1 MRKSWQRG
9 VDGKGKCGLIFVLA
23 VLRPILGLVLAVVV
37 IVGFLCFVVVSG
49 FRSNFLSA
57 DFYAENISKNSVYDR
72 IYDEVLLDPEFEKQ
86 TDYLVAGVEVP
97 HEDVVEVTRSILP
110 PAYLQEQVENA
121 LTGALDYLK
130 RDSEEAQVFIELAT
144 PIDNIKP
151 TVLAYIDRRIDEI
164 PTQEVEDVE
173 EMADELAALWKGL
186 EEGEPPQTIPA
197 LRDPSSLNN
206 SIADFIF
213 ERAIEELESDPA
225 FPQSGVAG
233 LLEQEDAIKE
243 SLVAVDTKGVLKTA
257 ASTIA
262 TPVINR
268 ALSETVDE
276 IPIKEV
282 DGAVEMAEE
291 LAFLWT
297 ELAEGRIPETI
308 PELRGPTSLSD
319 SVADLIFDRAIEE
332 LEAEPEFPRSAV
344 NALLEQETAIKL
356 PLAEGDIKGALKTTA
371 VTIAGPVIDEA
382 IQEFVEEELDEDRR
396 LDLVEVAAEADDKT
410 REEFLEDLEPA
421 RDYIATTRLGL
432 TLTIVAV
439 VVGTLLL
446 GALQYPRMASLF
458 RIPGIVLFISGAVAL
473 IISIVVK
480 TAIESLLNNIVI
492 DEPDIPTSIV
502 DIVSD
507 VFSSMSS
514 DMVSGTIPIAATAM
528 GVGLALFV
536 VSFLIRKLPIPIF
549 SR

>member
-1 MRKSWQRG
+1 M
-9 VDGKGKCGLIFVLA
+9 VFVLA

-49 FRSNFLSA
+49 FRSNLLSA
-57 DFYAENISKNSVYDR
+57 DFYAENISENSVYDR

-97 HEDVVEVTRSILP
+97 DEDVVEVTRSILP
-110 PAYLQEQVENA
+110 PAYLQGQVENA
-121 LTGALDYLK
+121 ISGALDYLN
-130 RDSEEAQVFIELAT
+130 RDSDEALVFIELGN

-164 PTQEVEDVE
+164 PTNEVEDVE
-173 EMADELAALWKGL
+173 EMADELTVLWKGL
-186 EEGEPPQTIPA
+186 EEGRVPESIPEF
-197 LRDPSSLNN
+197 RDPTSVN
-206 SIADFIF
+206 
-213 ERAIEELESDPA
+213 
-225 FPQSGVAG
+225 
-233 LLEQEDAIKE
+233 
-243 SLVAVDTKGVLKTA
+243 
-257 ASTIA
+257 
-262 TPVINR
+262 
-268 ALSETVDE
+268 
-276 IPIKEV
+276 
-282 DGAVEMAEE
+282 
-291 LAFLWT
+291 
-297 ELAEGRIPETI
+297 
-308 PELRGPTSLSD
+308 PT
-319 SVADLIFDRAIEE
+319 VADLIFDEAVAE
-332 LEAEPEFPRSAV
+332 LESDPQFPRSAV
-344 NALLEQETAIKL
+344 NALRDQESAIKV
-356 PLAEGDIKGALKTTA
+356 PLSEGDTRGALKTTTA
-371 VTIAGPVIDEA
+371 AIAGPVIDEA
-382 IQEFVEEELDEDRR
+382 IQEFVDKELDEDRR
-396 LDLVEVAAEADDKT
+396 LDLVEVAADADDKT
-410 REEFLEDLEPA
+410 REEFLDDLEPA
-421 RDYIATTRLGL
+421 RDYISTTRLGL

-439 VVGTLLL
+439 VVGCLLL

-458 RIPGIVLFISGAVAL
+458 RIPGIVLFISGAIAL

-502 DIVSD
+502 DIFSD

>member
-1 MRKSWQRG
+1 M
-9 VDGKGKCGLIFVLA
+9 VFALA
-23 VLRPILGLVLAVVV
+23 VLRPILGLLLAVVI

-57 DFYAENISKNSVYDR
+57 DFYADNISKNSVYDR
-72 IYDEVLLDPEFEKQ
+72 IYDQVLLDPEFEKQ

-164 PTQEVEDVE
+164 PTKEVKDAE
-173 EMADELAALWKGL
+173 EMADELAVLWKGL

-197 LRDPSSLNN
+197 LRDPSSLND
-206 SIADFIF
+206 SIADF
-213 ERAIEELESDPA
+213 
-225 FPQSGVAG
+225 
-233 LLEQEDAIKE
+233 
-243 SLVAVDTKGVLKTA
+243 
-257 ASTIA
+257 
-262 TPVINR
+262 
-268 ALSETVDE
+268 
-276 IPIKEV
+276 
-282 DGAVEMAEE
+282 
-291 LAFLWT
+291 
-297 ELAEGRIPETI
+297 
-308 PELRGPTSLSD
+308 
-319 SVADLIFDRAIEE
+319 IFDRAIEE
-332 LEAEPEFPRSAV
+332 LEFDPAFPRSAV
-344 NALLEQETAIKL
+344 NALRDQEAAIKV
-356 PLAEGDIKGALKTTA
+356 PLSEGDIKGALKTTVA
-371 VTIAGPVIDEA
+371 TIAGPVIDEA
-382 IQEFVEEELDEDRR
+382 IQEFVDEELDEDRR
-396 LDLVEVAAEADDKT
+396 LDLVEVAADAGDQD
-410 REEFLEDLEPA
+410 REEFLDDLEPA

-446 GALQYPRMASLF
+446 GALQYPRMGSLF
-458 RIPGIVLFISGAVAL
+458 RLPGIVLFISGAMAL
-473 IISIVVK
+473 IIAIVVK
-480 TAIESLLNNIVI
+480 TAIESLLNNIII

-502 DIVSD
+502 DIFSD
-507 VFSSMSS
+507 VFSSMASG
-514 DMVSGTIPIAATAM
+514 MVSGTIPIAATAM
-528 GVGLALFV
+528 GMGLALFV

>member
-1 MRKSWQRG
+1 M
-9 VDGKGKCGLIFVLA
+9 IFVLA

-86 TDYLVAGVEVP
+86 TEYLVAGVEVP

-110 PAYLQEQVENA
+110 PVYLQGQIENA

-213 ERAIEELESDPA
+213 DRAIEELESDPT
-225 FPQSGVAG
+225 FLQSGIDG
-233 LLEQEDAIKE
+233 LLKQEDAIKK

-276 IPIKEV
+276 IPTKEV

-291 LAFLWT
+291 LAFLWK
-297 ELAEGRIPETI
+297 ELEEGRIPETI
-308 PELRGPTSLSD
+308 PELRDPRSLSD
-319 SVADLIFDRAIEE
+319 SVSDLIFDRAIEE
-332 LEAEPEFPRSAV
+332 LEAEPAFPRSAV
-344 NALLEQETAIKL
+344 NALRDQEAAIKV
-356 PLAEGDIKGALKTTA
+356 PLSEGDIKGALKTTA
-371 VTIAGPVIDEA
+371 ATIAGPVIDEA
-382 IQEFVEEELDEDRR
+382 IQEFVDEELDEDRR
-396 LDLVEVAAEADDKT
+396 LDLVEIAAEADDKT
-410 REEFLEDLEPA
+410 REEFLDDLEPA
-421 RDYIATTRLGL
+421 RDYNATTRLGL

-458 RIPGIVLFISGAVAL
+458 RIPGIVLFISGAIAL
-473 IISIVVK
+473 IIAIVVK
-480 TAIESLLNNIVI
+480 RAIESLLNNIII

-536 VSFLIRKLPIPIF
+536 VSFFIRKLPIPIF